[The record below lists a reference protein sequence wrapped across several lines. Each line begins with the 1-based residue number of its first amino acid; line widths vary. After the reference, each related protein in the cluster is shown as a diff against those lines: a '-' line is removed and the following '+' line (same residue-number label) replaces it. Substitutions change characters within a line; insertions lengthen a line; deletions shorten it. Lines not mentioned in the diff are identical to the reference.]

1 MLCPASRALAGQ
13 GARLAS
19 AIEPRMTIVAAKRTT
34 RKVKGSAFAT
44 AYLAAM
50 KPLDQSK
57 AKVSGAA
64 RMKKTVDCGGGIG
77 RAQCPIRSEDSST
90 TARTPGKA
98 RLKELDRNF
107 HAKSLQHH
115 SRRLLALPRR
125 RRLGDRKPHRAVRAD
140 GDVSVLHR
148 VDLTRRPVLRLQ

>member
-50 KPLDQSK
+50 KPLDQSR

-77 RAQCPIRSEDSST
+77 RAQCTISSEDSST
-90 TARTPGKA
+90 TCKDTRQSSIEGARS
-98 RLKELDRNF
+98 NS

-115 SRRLLALPRR
+115 SRRLLAIPRR
-125 RRLGDRKPHRAVRAD
+125 R
-140 GDVSVLHR
+140 
-148 VDLTRRPVLRLQ
+148 